1 MRYSMEE
8 LGFILYNNRSVNGV
22 VKNFIPNNIDP
33 IKLIKIENVLE
44 HFKNIFKNE
53 KFLIY
58 FIF

>member
-1 MRYSMEE
+1 MEE